1 MTTADP
7 MSDRQLR
14 CQRQLL
20 RLRILVL
27 SQDGMTPTRQAREIR
42 DATNAVIAEV
52 EATSRAVLAAGGQEP
67 EAETFLWVRVARL
80 ATAADQAV
88 NAARSRDISGLDA
101 HLRHF
106 DALTSAIWAVQDAV
120 YGPEPTA
127 RRLPAHPDLAKAR
140 PVTTRSPGGRGLPSP
155 ALSGTNAPESPAVRQ
170 VRWMVTAFTLGLNAR
185 QGDERSKF

>member
-1 MTTADP
+1 MTTADLKG
-7 MSDRQLR
+7 DRQSR

-27 SQDGMTPTRQAREIR
+27 SQDGMTPARQAAEIR

-52 EATSRAVLAAGGQEP
+52 EATSRAVLQAGSQEP

-88 NAARSRDISGLDA
+88 NAARSGDISGLDA

-106 DALTSAIWAVQDAV
+106 DALTSAIWAVEDAV
-120 YGPEPTA
+120 YGQEPTA
-127 RRLPAHPDLAKAR
+127 RR
-140 PVTTRSPGGRGLPSP
+140 
-155 ALSGTNAPESPAVRQ
+155 
-170 VRWMVTAFTLGLNAR
+170 
-185 QGDERSKF
+185 